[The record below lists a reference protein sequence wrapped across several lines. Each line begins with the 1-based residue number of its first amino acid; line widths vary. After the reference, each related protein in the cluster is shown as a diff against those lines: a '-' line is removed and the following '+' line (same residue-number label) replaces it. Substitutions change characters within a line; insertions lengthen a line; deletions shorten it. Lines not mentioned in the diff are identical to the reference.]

1 MSESVDDYL
10 WWDPNQRWK
19 TINYLRGRL
28 IDFQVQ
34 KKLPPLPYDVL
45 LTSVRVIKV
54 VARATG
60 QPLALLISTCFFFLH
75 DLPKKKSHILDFF
88 LFLIIPQKSY
98 FLLLV
103 IVERQGKKKL
113 DKAKTAVRL
122 WIPWNKILS

>member
-34 KKLPPLPYDVL
+34 KKLPPLPYDVR

-54 VARATG
+54 VARATR
-60 QPLALLISTCFFFLH
+60 QPLALLISTCFFFFARFT
-75 DLPKKKSHILDFF
+75 KKEVSYFRFF
-88 LFLIIPQKSY
+88 LFLIMPQKSY

-103 IVERQGKKKL
+103 IVERRGKKKL